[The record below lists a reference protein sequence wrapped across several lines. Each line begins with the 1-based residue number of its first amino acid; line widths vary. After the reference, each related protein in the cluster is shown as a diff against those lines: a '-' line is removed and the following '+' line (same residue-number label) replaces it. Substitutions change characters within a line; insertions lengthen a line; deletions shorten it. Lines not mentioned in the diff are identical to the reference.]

1 MTRRVLPGG
10 QVALPRE
17 MQVKLRLKEGD
28 YLEAEVVDGSLLL
41 RPVADVEREQAW
53 RRVLDAPKSVR
64 YVGHE
69 PRPSPEEEEEWLA
82 GGGEGRA
89 ARRLCQAPSLTPRCS
104 SAAFSPRKVPP
115 ERSSNRPRQE
125 LSRSV
130 WLRRLSMSCAAG
142 FYTGAR
148 YGEATAIPTRG
159 CIGTARISRP

>member
-1 MTRRVLPGG
+1 MTRLRVLPGG

-82 GGGEGRA
+82 EEVKA
-89 ARRLCQAPSLTPRCS
+89 ARLEDYA
-104 SAAFSPRKVPP
+104 K
-115 ERSSNRPRQE
+115 
-125 LSRSV
+125 
-130 WLRRLSMSCAAG
+130 RR
-142 FYTGAR
+142 R
-148 YGEATAIPTRG
+148 
-159 CIGTARISRP
+159 